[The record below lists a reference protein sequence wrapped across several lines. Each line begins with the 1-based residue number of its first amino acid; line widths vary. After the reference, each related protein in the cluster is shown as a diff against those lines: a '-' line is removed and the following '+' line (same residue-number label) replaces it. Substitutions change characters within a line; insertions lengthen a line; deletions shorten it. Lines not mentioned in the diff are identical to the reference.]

1 MTHPSIYAG
10 LILMASAAL
19 PISASASQLFE
30 QSGDVPQ
37 LIELYTSEGCSS
49 CPPAD
54 RNLSTLLKDP
64 ELWTKRL
71 PVAFHVDYWDYI
83 GWKDTYAQPLFT
95 ERQYRLK
102 KAGAINSIYTP
113 GWVVDGKEW
122 RGFFLGQDLPTA
134 PARKGGHLSV
144 NVNDNQQVSINY
156 KGDSNSAP
164 ADVTAHL
171 VLMTFDQRSQVTS
184 GENKG
189 KNMLHNFVAVQKEQ
203 VQLPAQSVN
212 IPLSKLDISQR
223 QALVVWLTA
232 ADSSQ
237 PLQATGGWLK

>member
-1 MTHPSIYAG
+1 MTHPSLFAG
-10 LILMASAAL
+10 LIFMASAAL
-19 PISASASQLFE
+19 PITASASQLFE
-30 QSGDVPQ
+30 QSGAVPQ

-54 RNLSTLLKDP
+54 RNLNTLLNDP
-64 ELWTKRL
+64 ELWSKRL

-102 KAGAINSIYTP
+102 KSGAINSIYTP

-122 RGFFLGQDLPTA
+122 RGFFLGQKLPDT
-134 PARKGGHLSV
+134 PTRKGGHLTV
-144 NVNDNQQVSINY
+144 NVDDNQQVSINY
-156 KGDSNSAP
+156 QGDQSAP
-164 ADVTAHL
+164 TDLTAHL
-171 VLMTFDQRSQVTS
+171 VLMTFDQRSNVTS

-189 KNMLHNFVAVQKEQ
+189 KNMLHNFVAVQKEH
-203 VQLPAQSVN
+203 VQLPAQNVD
-212 IPLSKLDISQR
+212 IPLSKLDTSQR
-223 QALVVWLTA
+223 QALVVWLTS
-232 ADSSQ
+232 ADNSQ